1 MAADD
6 HLEIL
11 CPCCSSTLVV
21 DRSTGEIIWHK
32 ARETRAAGRSLDEM
46 VRSLEKQKDETS
58 RRLEREL
65 ESQKDRNRLLDAKFR
80 EALSRAE
87 KSDKKPLNPLDLD

>member
-1 MAADD
+1 
-6 HLEIL
+6 
-11 CPCCSSTLVV
+11 
-21 DRSTGEIIWHK
+21 
-32 ARETRAAGRSLDEM
+32 M